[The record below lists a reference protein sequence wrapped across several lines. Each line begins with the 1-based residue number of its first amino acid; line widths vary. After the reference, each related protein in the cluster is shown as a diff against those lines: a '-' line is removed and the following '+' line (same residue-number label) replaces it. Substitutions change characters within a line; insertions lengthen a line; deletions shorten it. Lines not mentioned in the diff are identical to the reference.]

1 VRITDHTQLVA
12 WHLANELRKRIIAF
26 TERPPAARDFEFRD
40 QIRGASRS
48 VCRNISEG
56 FYRYK
61 HKEFANFVSIAKG
74 SLGEAQDGLQD
85 ALQSGFVGRS
95 EFDEMWRLSKRCMA
109 AVNGL
114 HLYLRTTKDPED
126 QGSG

>member
-1 VRITDHTQLVA
+1 VKIKDHKQLIA
-12 WHLANELRKRIIAF
+12 WSLANDLRKRVVAF
-26 TERPPAARDFEFRD
+26 TGKPPAARDFEFRD

-56 FYRYK
+56 LYRYK

-74 SLGEAQDGLQD
+74 SLGATQEALQD
-85 ALQSGFVGRS
+85 ALQSGLVSRE

-114 HLYLRTTKDPED
+114 HFYLRTTKEPD
-126 QGSG
+126 

>member
-1 VRITDHTQLVA
+1 MKIKDHKKLIA
-12 WHLANELRKRIIAF
+12 WWLANELRKRVMAF
-26 TERPPAARDFEFRD
+26 TGRPPAARDFEFRD

-74 SLGEAQDGLQD
+74 SLGETQDALED
-85 ALQSGFVGRS
+85 ALQSGFVTRE
-95 EFDEMWRLSKRCMA
+95 EFDEMWQLSKRCMA

-114 HLYLRTTKDPED
+114 HFYLRTTKEPD
-126 QGSG
+126 